1 MPCERF
7 RDALTD
13 AGAGGPLPAALE
25 AHLAACEACRA
36 ELLAL
41 RRALAVADAEMTEL
55 ASAEP
60 SPGLAARIRQA
71 VDASETGGSARR
83 EGSWLALRFGWPWP
97 AMAATAATAATL
109 LVALALVLGR
119 STGPTSRSR
128 VAADVAQPQ
137 PTDSAQV
144 AEPTGEPV
152 IPRDAVPAGPEGSA
166 EAADPSSPGRD
177 VAPRGDKP
185 AEPEVLVPP
194 GEGEVLLRFAALV
207 RPRVVSSDSLL
218 VADVSGPLTEPKAVE
233 IQPLVIAPLDPAEP
247 SGTD

>member
-1 MPCERF
+1 MPCERY

-13 AGAGGPLPAALE
+13 AAAGGPLPAALG

-41 RRALAVADAEMTEL
+41 RRALAVADAEMAEL

-83 EGSWLALRFGWPWP
+83 EGLWLALRLLLPWP
-97 AMAATAATAATL
+97 AVAATL
-109 LVALALVLGR
+109 LVALAIVLGR
-119 STGPTSRSR
+119 STGPTPGSR

-152 IPRDAVPAGPEGSA
+152 IPSGGPVPGPVVRRERGP
-166 EAADPSSPGRD
+166 ADPSLPGRD
-177 VAPRGDKP
+177 VAPRDDEP
-185 AEPEVLVPP
+185 SEPEVLVPP
-194 GEGEVLLRFAALV
+194 GEGEVLLRFAAHV

-218 VADVSGPLTEPKAVE
+218 VADMSEPLAEPKGVE

>member
-1 MPCERF
+1 MPCERY
-7 RDALTD
+7 RNALTD
-13 AGAGGPLPAALE
+13 AAAGGPLPAALG

-41 RRALAVADAEMTEL
+41 RRALAVADAEMAEL

-83 EGSWLALRFGWPWP
+83 EGLWLALRLLLPWP
-97 AMAATAATAATL
+97 AVAATL
-109 LVALALVLGR
+109 LVALAIVLGR
-119 STGPTSRSR
+119 STGPTPGSR

-177 VAPRGDKP
+177 VAPRGDEP
-185 AEPEVLVPP
+185 SEPEVLVPP
-194 GEGEVLLRFAALV
+194 GEGEVLLRFAAHV

-218 VADVSGPLTEPKAVE
+218 VADMSEPLAEPKGVE

>member
-1 MPCERF
+1 MPCERYGN
-7 RDALTD
+7 ALTD
-13 AGAGGPLPAALE
+13 AAAGGPLPAALE

-41 RRALAVADAEMTEL
+41 RRALAVVDAEMAEL

-83 EGSWLALRFGWPWP
+83 EGSWLALRFGWLWP
-97 AMAATAATAATL
+97 AMAGAAATL
-109 LVALALVLGR
+109 LVALAIVLGR
-119 STGPTSRSR
+119 STGPTPGSR

-137 PTDSAQV
+137 PTDRAPV

-166 EAADPSSPGRD
+166 EAADPSSPGRA
-177 VAPRGDKP
+177 VAPRDDEP
-185 AEPEVLVPP
+185 SEPEVLVPP
-194 GEGEVLLRFAALV
+194 GETEVLLRFAALV

-218 VADVSGPLTEPKAVE
+218 VADMSGPLAEPKGVE